1 VKELGATGKFSY
13 MRMEED
19 EAEHSIEM
27 HLPYVR
33 KIFEKQDILIVP
45 ILVGSIQYEKEVLFG
60 QALAPYLAREDTV
73 FVISSDFCHWGS
85 RFSYT
90 FYYPDPDSDISNRLS
105 RSNLPSTSYPI
116 HKSIKRLDHE
126 GMDVLSI
133 SPCTIAHKKFKD
145 YLSRTRNT
153 ICGRHPIGVLMGALG
168 TMEQERAVEIK
179 WVKYA
184 QSSACVNVSD
194 SSVSYASA
202 WIRF

>member
-1 VKELGATGKFSY
+1 
-13 MRMEED
+13 M
-19 EAEHSIEM
+19 
-27 HLPYVR
+27 
-33 KIFEKQDILIVP
+33 P

-60 QALAPYLAREDTV
+60 QALAPYLAREDTI

-90 FYYPDPDSDISNRLS
+90 FYYPDPDSDISSRLS
-105 RSNLPSTSYPI
+105 RSNLPSTAYPI

-126 GMDVLSI
+126 GMDVLST
-133 SPCTIAHKKFKD
+133 SPGTFAHKKFKD

-168 TMEQERAVEIK
+168 TMEQERDVEIK